1 MEKPDMRIDA
11 LHNLA
16 IELQHQAQ
24 YAVGRR
30 VLRSEIDGEIA
41 RRSFGHIG
49 LTYRLLMQLPAFP
62 GVPSKYKRLSTS
74 PFAMGIEARRCTK
87 FQSCRSREA
96 ARARLAAVG
105 NGTSPA
111 CSTRRSR

>member
-24 YAVGRR
+24 NAVGRR

-41 RRSFGHIG
+41 KRSFGHIG

-62 GVPSKYKRLSTS
+62 GCRSQYRRLPTCL
-74 PFAMGIEARRCTK
+74 FAMGIEARSGTK
-87 FQSCRSREA
+87 FRSCRSREP

-105 NGTSPA
+105 NG
-111 CSTRRSR
+111 